1 MQGNVLARHTK
12 SCLLFNTTSLPP
24 DGHAHPQESR
34 ADTEVGQFEFLDR
47 SESDSMIY
55 GLEESC
61 SPPLTR
67 DEWFVF
73 LDAAGGSSRLTLHLS
88 RI

>member
-1 MQGNVLARHTK
+1 MTIKAVVSSLGNGADSR
-12 SCLLFNTTSLPP
+12 SP
-24 DGHAHPQESR
+24 AQESR

-47 SESDSMIY
+47 SESDSMIH

-61 SPPLTR
+61 APPLTR

-73 LDAAGGSSRLTLHLS
+73 LDAAGKS
-88 RI
+88 